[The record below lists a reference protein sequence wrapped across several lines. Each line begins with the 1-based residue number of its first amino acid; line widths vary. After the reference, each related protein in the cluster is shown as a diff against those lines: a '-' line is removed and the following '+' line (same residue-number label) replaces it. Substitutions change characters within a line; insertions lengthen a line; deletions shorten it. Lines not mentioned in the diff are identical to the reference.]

1 MDASPA
7 ANTEDFWVFAYGSLM
22 WRPGFS
28 YLERV
33 SARLYGAHRA
43 LCVLSHVHRGTPERP
58 GLVLGLDRGG
68 TCRGIAYRTR
78 AKDRDATVAYL
89 REREQVTAVYRETVR
104 TVLLDG
110 DAMRRV
116 QALCFMVDRSHPQYA
131 GELDLASQLHY
142 VRQGHGRSGAN
153 RDYVLATVKEL
164 EALGFRDRDLHLLAE
179 RLHGVHEAHGTG
191 AAPRSGPLPP

>member
-1 MDASPA
+1 MHASA
-7 ANTEDFWVFAYGSLM
+7 AAKIADLWVFAYGSLM

-43 LCVLSHVHRGTPERP
+43 LCVLSHVQRGTPERP

-68 TCRGIAYRTR
+68 TCRGIAYRTP
-78 AKDRDATVAYL
+78 AKDREAILAYL
-89 REREQVTAVYRETVR
+89 REREQATSVYRETMR

-110 DAMRRV
+110 EPGRRV

-131 GELDLASQLHY
+131 GELDLASRLHY

-179 RLHGVHEAHGTG
+179 RLHGVHEAHG
-191 AAPRSGPLPP
+191 AAG

>member
-7 ANTEDFWVFAYGSLM
+7 AKTEDLWVFAYGSLM

-68 TCRGIAYRTR
+68 TCRGIAYRTP
-78 AKDRDATVAYL
+78 AKHRDATVAYL
-89 REREQVTAVYRETVR
+89 REREQVTAVYRETMR
-104 TVLLDG
+104 TVLVDG
-110 DAMRRV
+110 DAGRRV
-116 QALCFMVDRSHPQYA
+116 QSLCFMVDRSHPQYA

-179 RLHGVHEAHGTG
+179 RLHGVHEAHGTAG
-191 AAPRSGPLPP
+191 